1 MDKLLTRL
9 YYDERSPAYL
19 AGQGVLLRLA
29 KRNDPRVRAQD
40 VNEWLAQQN
49 TYTLHKLICHRF
61 PRNKVVAYAI
71 DSHWQA
77 DLCDMRRLKAHNSHY
92 QYILTVVDVLSK
104 HAWAEPIKRKTPEEV
119 ERAFR
124 KILDGSGRQPHWLMT
139 DRGNEFKGCFQ
150 RFLQQRQ
157 IRFYFAPNPVI
168 KAANVERFNRT
179 LKNKI
184 WRYFTLHR
192 TKRWTGALPAI
203 MHTLNHT
210 RSHPIGMRPVDMNSR
225 NESLVW
231 RRLYGP
237 KKRVKK
243 QQQPPKFKFA
253 VGDRVRVARWRKV
266 FDKGY
271 TPTFTQEIYTV
282 SACLPRRLPVYRLQD
297 EEGKAIPGVF
307 YAKQLQLCN
316 L

>member
-1 MDKLLTRL
+1 MDALLNRL
-9 YYDERSPAYL
+9 YYDKRSPAYL
-19 AGQGVLLRLA
+19 AGKGVLLRLA
-29 KRNDPRVRAQD
+29 KRNDPRVSARD
-40 VNEWLAQQN
+40 VNAWVARQN
-49 TYTLHKLICHRF
+49 TYTLHKPIRRRF

-77 DLCDMRRLKAHNSHY
+77 DLCDMRRLKTHNSHY

-119 ERAFR
+119 QRAFR
-124 KILDGSGRQPHWLMT
+124 KILDESGRQPHSLMT

-150 RFLQQRQ
+150 RFLSERQ

-184 WRYFTLHR
+184 WRYFTLHK
-192 TKRWTGALPAI
+192 TKRWVDALPTI
-203 MHTLNHT
+203 MHTLNHSLS
-210 RSHPIGMRPVDMNSR
+210 RPIGMRPVDVSAK
-225 NESLVW
+225 NERLVW
-231 RRLYGP
+231 QRLYGDIRP
-237 KKRVKK
+237 KK
-243 QQQPPKFKFA
+243 QPKFKFL

-271 TPTFTQEIYTV
+271 TPTFTREVYTV
-282 SACLPRRLPVYRLQD
+282 VECLPRQYPVYRLQD
-297 EEGKAIPGVF
+297 EDGKVIPGVF
-307 YAKQLQLCN
+307 YAQQLQLCN